1 MERIST
7 KKRERTC
14 ISCAKKS
21 TKGQLFRIVRTPLG
35 EVVFDAS
42 GRGNGRGAYVC
53 SLACLEKAH
62 KQGRLAK
69 SLKCSVEAN
78 AYQNVY
84 DQLSAYLAESVE
96 E

>member
-1 MERIST
+1 MERISI

-35 EVVFDAS
+35 EVVFDAN

-78 AYQNVY
+78 VYQNVY